1 MPTLKLQNISYS
13 YEKGKSIL
21 SNINA
26 ELEAGK
32 LYAILGPSG
41 SGKTTLLSL
50 LGGLDAPTKGEVLFD
65 GENIAA
71 KGLEYHRRNHISLI
85 FQSYNLIDYMTPIEN
100 VRLTAKQDAVPILER
115 LGLKKDEISRNVLKL
130 SGGQQQRVAIARAL
144 ASDNPIILADE
155 PTGNLDED
163 TAMEITAVLKESAH
177 TFGKCVVVVTHSGE
191 VAKQADVVL
200 ERDWA
205 WHGLSKLPR
214 PPPMTHLLQQN
225 HTSRSL

>member
-191 VAKQADVVL
+191 VAKQADVLL
-200 ERDWA
+200 EIKR
-205 WHGLSKLPR
+205 G
-214 PPPMTHLLQQN
+214 HLKERNTQ
-225 HTSRSL
+225 

>member
-144 ASDNPIILADE
+144 ASDIPIILADE

-200 ERDWA
+200 EIKR
-205 WHGLSKLPR
+205 G
-214 PPPMTHLLQQN
+214 HLKERNTQ
-225 HTSRSL
+225 